1 MLEKNDI
8 EMYSIHSKGKS
19 VVTEI
24 FVRTLTNKICKY
36 MNSISKNLYVDELD
50 DIVHKYNKII
60 QHIIEQL
67 KWDLLI

>member
-8 EMYSIHSKGKS
+8 EIYSVHSEGKS

-24 FVRTLTNKICKY
+24 FVRTLKNKICKY
-36 MNSISKNLYVDELD
+36 MNSISKNLYIDELD
-50 DIVHKYNKII
+50 DIVHKYNNII

>member
-1 MLEKNDI
+1 
-8 EMYSIHSKGKS
+8 MYSVRSEGKS

-24 FVRTLTNKICKY
+24 FVRTLKNKICKY

-67 KWDLLI
+67 K

>member
-1 MLEKNDI
+1 
-8 EMYSIHSKGKS
+8 MYSIHSKGKS

-24 FVRTLTNKICKY
+24 FVRTLKNKICKY

-67 KWDLLI
+67 K

>member
-8 EMYSIHSKGKS
+8 EMYSMHSKGKS

-24 FVRTLTNKICKY
+24 FVRTLKNKICKY

>member
-8 EMYSIHSKGKS
+8 EMYSMHSKGKS

-24 FVRTLTNKICKY
+24 FVRTLKNKICKY

-67 KWDLLI
+67 K